1 VLLTALYTTRMLIV
15 TFLGA
20 PRSDAAKHAHES
32 PAVMVIPLVLLAIP
46 AVIAGYPFIEQPFF
60 GKLPEAEAP
69 HWLHFAVPAV
79 FALGVVIA
87 FLIYRGAPHKDPVLI
102 PFFANRLYIDDLYA
116 KLVRWVQDGTARAL
130 SFTDR
135 WLIDGVGVNLSA
147 KLTWAAGFALRFL
160 QVGNIQAYAFFFG
173 TGVVVLLYLL
183 IAK

>member
-1 VLLTALYTTRMLIV
+1 
-15 TFLGA
+15 
-20 PRSDAAKHAHES
+20 
-32 PAVMVIPLVLLAIP
+32 
-46 AVIAGYPFIEQPFF
+46 
-60 GKLPEAEAP
+60 
-69 HWLHFAVPAV
+69 
-79 FALGVVIA
+79 VVIA

-102 PFFANRLYIDDLYA
+102 PLFANRLYIDDFYA